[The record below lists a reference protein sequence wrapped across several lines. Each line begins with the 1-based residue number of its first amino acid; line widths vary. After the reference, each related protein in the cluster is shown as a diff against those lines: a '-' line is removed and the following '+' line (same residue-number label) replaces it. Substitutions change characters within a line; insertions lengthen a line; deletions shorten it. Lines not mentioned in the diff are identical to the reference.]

1 MIAIDCLRLIATFG
15 ENRKRSR
22 RSFVRALTSVRSVAR
37 ASERDAD
44 GVVRGGGTELEDA
57 REARMR
63 TTGTRDETAAARG
76 GAEIER

>member
-1 MIAIDCLRLIATFG
+1 M
-15 ENRKRSR
+15 
-22 RSFVRALTSVRSVAR
+22 
-37 ASERDAD
+37 
-44 GVVRGGGTELEDA
+44 RGGGTELEDA